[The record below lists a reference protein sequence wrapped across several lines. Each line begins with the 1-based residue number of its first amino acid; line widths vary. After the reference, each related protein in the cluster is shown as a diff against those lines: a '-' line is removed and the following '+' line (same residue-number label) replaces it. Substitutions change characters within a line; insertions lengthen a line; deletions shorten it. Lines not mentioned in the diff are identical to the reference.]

1 MIPTPSAGRATE
13 HMKWPPERLSGLT
26 FSDRQEGLNPSGDP
40 VPLTTCNGLE
50 RWDMSKLQQQ
60 IARRRTESTDFAR
73 GYARAS
79 HEIQR
84 ANDFMEA
91 IAEHLESKGLSKAD
105 LARLVDKNPSAVR
118 KLFLGGA
125 NPTLD
130 TALQVAAA
138 LDLEITVKSKRNLVE
153 A

>member
-1 MIPTPSAGRATE
+1 
-13 HMKWPPERLSGLT
+13 
-26 FSDRQEGLNPSGDP
+26 
-40 VPLTTCNGLE
+40 
-50 RWDMSKLQQQ
+50 MSKLQQQ
-60 IARRRTESTDFAR
+60 IERRRTESTAFAR
-73 GYARAS
+73 GYDRAS
-79 HEIQR
+79 HEIQQ
-84 ANDFMEA
+84 ANDFMDA

-130 TALQVAAA
+130 TALRVAAA
-138 LDLEITVKSKRNLVE
+138 LDLEITVQPKRKLIQ